1 MFYLSYYV
9 CTCMCKPPCAS
20 NAKGKIVYRYPS
32 SPSDLTTLNNVCVQ
46 VCRIEKERTG
56 SELEGLFFLVL
67 VELGELSPCQW
78 SNASEGR
85 CSLLFFLVG

>member
-1 MFYLSYYV
+1 
-9 CTCMCKPPCAS
+9 MCIECE
-20 NAKGKIVYRYPS
+20 GKIVYRYPS
-32 SPSDLTTLNNVCVQ
+32 TPSDLTTLNICL
-46 VCRIEKERTG
+46 CSSMPHRKRKDLSG